1 MVCVQAAGNED
12 LAPIHYLITGGLL
25 EVLGCL
31 LIVSCEVLKEP
42 VNEAWVLL
50 KLREHDLQ
58 REHFLGWLLLRVL
71 LVGLWWLG

>member
-12 LAPIHYLITGGLL
+12 LAPIHYLITSGLL